1 MFNVQHDFLLY
12 KISYLPFDRKIFIE
26 MHSRYILFVLALLMT
41 TSIFSQKYKKI
52 HSGAIVVDTH
62 NDFPSASIE
71 KKVSLDS
78 DLLGKTHTDL
88 ARLRTG
94 GVDVQIFSI
103 FCGPEQQQP
112 YAFANREIDS
122 VYEWANRAPNR
133 MTIVRTPAELKQA
146 IKDKR
151 LATMLGVEGG
161 HMIEDK
167 IVNLDALYV
176 RGVRY
181 MTLTWNNS
189 TSWATSAADETTKG
203 DSLTH
208 KGLTD
213 LGKKIVVRMN
223 ELGMLIDISHN
234 GEQTFWD
241 VIKLTKK
248 PIIASHSCVWTFC
261 HHRRNLKDDQIKA
274 IAKNGGVIHLNFYA
288 GFLDSTYEKKAAQ
301 LIAKHKPEIDSLVA
315 HGTQPDYAGIMT
327 MEKYKE
333 ETNAIRP
340 PLSLLLD
347 HLDYIV
353 KLVGIDFVGL
363 GSDFDG
369 IEAGPRELNGVQD
382 FPLIT
387 KALLERGY
395 SKKDVR
401 KILGENFLRVFTAN
415 QLGTN

>member
-1 MFNVQHDFLLY
+1 MFIRFFLLAFILS
-12 KISYLPFDRKIFIE
+12 IS
-26 MHSRYILFVLALLMT
+26 T
-41 TSIFSQKYKKI
+41 NIFSQKYKKI
-52 HSGAIVVDTH
+52 HNKAVLVDTH

-71 KKVSLDS
+71 KKVSLDA

-88 ARLRTG
+88 ARLRAG

-103 FCGPEQQQP
+103 FCGPEQQHP

-122 VYEWANRAPNR
+122 VYAWAERAPNR
-133 MTIVRTPAELKQA
+133 MTIVKTPAELKQA

-151 LATMLGVEGG
+151 LAAMMGVEGG

-167 IVNLDALYV
+167 IANLDALYV

-203 DSLTH
+203 DSLAH

-213 LGKKIVVRMN
+213 LGKKIVLRMN
-223 ELGMLIDISHN
+223 ELGMLIDVSHN

-301 LIAKHKPEIDSLVA
+301 LLAKHKPEIDSLIA
-315 HGTQPDYAGIMT
+315 HGAQPDYAGIMT

-340 PLSLLLD
+340 PLSLLID

-369 IEAGPRELNGVQD
+369 IEAGPKELNGVQD

-387 KALLERGY
+387 KALLDRGY
-395 SKKDVR
+395 SKKDIR
-401 KILGENFLRVFTAN
+401 KILGENFLRVFKAN

>member
-1 MFNVQHDFLLY
+1 
-12 KISYLPFDRKIFIE
+12 
-26 MHSRYILFVLALLMT
+26 MT
-41 TSIFSQKYKKI
+41 TCIFSQKYKKI
-52 HSGAIVVDTH
+52 HDKSVLVDTH

-88 ARLRTG
+88 GRLRSG

-103 FCGPEQQQP
+103 FCGPGQQQP

-122 VYEWANRAPNR
+122 VHEWANRAPNR

-146 IKDKR
+146 IKDNR
-151 LATMLGVEGG
+151 LAAMLGVEGG

-167 IVNLDALYV
+167 IENLDALYV

-203 DSLTH
+203 DSLAH

-213 LGKKIVVRMN
+213 LGKKIVERMN

-261 HHRRNLKDDQIKA
+261 HHSRNLKDDQIKA

-301 LIAKHKPEIDSLVA
+301 LRAKHKPEIDSLVA
-315 HGTQPDYAGIMT
+315 HGTQPDYAAIMT

-340 PLSLLLD
+340 PISLLLD

-353 KLVGIDFVGL
+353 KLVGVDFVGL

-369 IEAGPRELNGVQD
+369 IEAGPKELNGVQD

-387 KALLERGY
+387 KALLDRGY
-395 SKKDVR
+395 SKKDIG
-401 KILGENFLRVFTAN
+401 KILGENFLRVFKAN

>member
-1 MFNVQHDFLLY
+1 MLIRFFLFGFIIC
-12 KISYLPFDRKIFIE
+12 ISIN
-26 MHSRYILFVLALLMT
+26 S
-41 TSIFSQKYKKI
+41 FSQKYKKI
-52 HSGAIVVDTH
+52 HSASVLVDTH

-88 ARLRTG
+88 ARLRSG

-103 FCGPEQQQP
+103 FCGPEQQHP

-122 VYEWANRAPNR
+122 VHEWANRAPNR

-151 LATMLGVEGG
+151 LAAMIGVEGG

-167 IVNLDALYV
+167 IENLDALYV

-248 PIIASHSCVWTFC
+248 PIIASHSSVWAFC
-261 HHRRNLKDDQIKA
+261 HHRRNLKDTQIKA

-301 LIAKHKPEIDSLVA
+301 LLSKHKPEIDSLIA
-315 HGTQPDYAGIMT
+315 RGTQPDYAGIMT

-333 ETNAIRP
+333 ETNSIRP

-353 KLVGIDFVGL
+353 RLVGVDFVGL

-369 IEAGPRELNGVQD
+369 IEAAPRELNGVQD

-401 KILGENFLRVFTAN
+401 KILGENFLRVFKAN

>member
-1 MFNVQHDFLLY
+1 MLIRF
-12 KISYLPFDRKIFIE
+12 
-26 MHSRYILFVLALLMT
+26 ILFGFIICISV
-41 TSIFSQKYKKI
+41 SSFSQKYKKI
-52 HSGAIVVDTH
+52 HSSAVLVDTH

-88 ARLRTG
+88 ARLRAG

-103 FCGPEQQQP
+103 FCGAEQQHP

-146 IKDKR
+146 IKDNR
-151 LATMLGVEGG
+151 LAAMIGVEGG

-167 IVNLDALYV
+167 IENLDALYV

-248 PIIASHSCVWTFC
+248 PIIASHSSVWAFC
-261 HHRRNLKDDQIKA
+261 HHRRNLKNDQIKA

-301 LIAKHKPEIDSLVA
+301 LLSKHKPEIDSLIA
-315 HGTQPDYAGIMT
+315 RGTQPDYAGIMT

-333 ETNAIRP
+333 ETNSIRP

-353 KLVGIDFVGL
+353 RLVGVDFVGL

-369 IEAGPRELNGVQD
+369 IEAAPRELNGVQD

-401 KILGENFLRVFTAN
+401 KILGENFLRVFKAN

>member
-1 MFNVQHDFLLY
+1 MY
-12 KISYLPFDRKIFIE
+12 
-26 MHSRYILFVLALLMT
+26 SRYILFPLLLLMT
-41 TSIFSQKYKKI
+41 TCIFSQKYKKI
-52 HSGAIVVDTH
+52 HSKAVLVDTH

-71 KKVSLDS
+71 KKVSLDA

-88 ARLRTG
+88 GRLRSG

-122 VYEWANRAPNR
+122 VYAWAERAPNR
-133 MTIVRTPAELKQA
+133 MTIVKTPAELKQA
-146 IKDKR
+146 IKDNR
-151 LATMLGVEGG
+151 LAAMLGVEGG

-167 IVNLDALYV
+167 IENLDALYV

-189 TSWATSAADETTKG
+189 TSWATSAADETIKG
-203 DSLTH
+203 DSLAH

-213 LGKKIVVRMN
+213 LGKKIVQRMN

-248 PIIASHSCVWTFC
+248 PVIASHSCVWAIC

-301 LIAKHKPEIDSLVA
+301 LLAKHKPEIDSLVA
-315 HGTQPDYAGIMT
+315 HGAQPDYAGIMT

-369 IEAGPRELNGVQD
+369 IEAGPKELNGVQD

-387 KALLERGY
+387 KALLDRGY
-395 SKKDVR
+395 SKKDIR
-401 KILGENFLRVFTAN
+401 KILGENFLRVFKAN

>member
-1 MFNVQHDFLLY
+1 LY
-12 KISYLPFDRKIFIE
+12 KISYLPFARKKNFK
-26 MHSRYILFVLALLMT
+26 MYSRYILFAVALLMT
-41 TSIFSQKYKKI
+41 TTSFSQKYKKI
-52 HSGAIVVDTH
+52 HDKAVVVDTH

-103 FCGPEQQQP
+103 FCGPEQKQP

-122 VYEWANRAPNR
+122 VYEWANRAPKR
-133 MTIVRTPAELKQA
+133 MTIVKTPAELKQA
-146 IKDKR
+146 IKEKR
-151 LATMLGVEGG
+151 LAAMMGVEGG

-167 IVNLDALYV
+167 IENLDALYV

-213 LGKKIVVRMN
+213 LGKKIVQRMN
-223 ELGMLIDISHN
+223 DLGMMIDISHN

-241 VIKLTKK
+241 VIKITKK
-248 PIIASHSCVWTFC
+248 PIIASHSCVWAFC
-261 HHRRNLKDDQIKA
+261 HHRRNLKDNQIKA
-274 IAKNGGVIHLNFYA
+274 IAKNGGVIQLNFYA

-333 ETNAIRP
+333 ETSAIRP
-340 PLSLLLD
+340 PLSLLID

-353 KLVGIDFVGL
+353 KLVGVDFVGL

-382 FPLIT
+382 FPLVT

-401 KILGENFLRVFTAN
+401 KILGENFLRVFKAN

>member
-1 MFNVQHDFLLY
+1 MFYRFLL
-12 KISYLPFDRKIFIE
+12 FTFC
-26 MHSRYILFVLALLMT
+26 LFAFTDLIA
-41 TSIFSQKYKKI
+41 QKYKKI
-52 HSGAIVVDTH
+52 HDAAVLVDTH

-71 KKVSLDS
+71 KKVSFDA
-78 DLLGKTHTDL
+78 DLLGKTHSDL
-88 ARLRTG
+88 ARMRAG

-112 YAFANREIDS
+112 YAFANRQIDS
-122 VYEWANRAPNR
+122 VYEWTRRAPMR
-133 MTIVRTPAELKQA
+133 MTIVKTPFELKRA
-146 IKDKR
+146 LREKK
-151 LATMLGVEGG
+151 LAAMLGVEGG

-167 IVNLDALYV
+167 IGNLDALYV

-181 MTLTWNNS
+181 LTLTWNNS
-189 TSWATSAADETTKG
+189 TSWATSAADETTRG
-203 DSLTH
+203 DSLAH

-213 LGKKIVVRMN
+213 HGKKIVERMN

-241 VIKLTKK
+241 VINLTRK
-248 PIIASHSCVWTFC
+248 PIIASHSSVWNFC
-261 HHRRNLKDDQIKA
+261 HHRRNLKDEQIKA

-288 GFLDSTYEKKAAQ
+288 GFLDSTYERKAIAFASQHKK
-301 LIAKHKPEIDSLVA
+301 EIDSLLA
-315 HGTQPDYAGIMT
+315 TGTQPNYAEMMV

-333 ETNAIRP
+333 EVDSFRP
-340 PLSLLLD
+340 PLSLLID

-353 KLVGIDFVGL
+353 KLVGVDHVGL

-369 IEAGPRELNGVQD
+369 IEAGPKELNGVQD

-387 KALLERGY
+387 KALVERGY
-395 SKKDVR
+395 SKKDIR

-415 QLGTN
+415 QL

>member
-1 MFNVQHDFLLY
+1 MFNAQHDFLLY
-12 KISYLPFDRKIFIE
+12 KISYLPFARKIFIK
-26 MHSRYILFVLALLMT
+26 MYSRFILFLLALSMT
-41 TSIFSQKYKKI
+41 TTIFSQKYKKI
-52 HSGAIVVDTH
+52 HSDALLVDTH

-146 IKDKR
+146 IKDNR

-167 IVNLDALYV
+167 IENLDALYV

-223 ELGMLIDISHN
+223 DLGMLIDISHN

-248 PIIASHSCVWTFC
+248 PIIASHSCVWAFC

-301 LIAKHKPEIDSLVA
+301 LIARHKPEIDSLVA

-353 KLVGIDFVGL
+353 KLVGVDFVGL

-387 KALLERGY
+387 KGLLERGY
-395 SKKDVR
+395 SKKDVH
-401 KILGENFLRVFTAN
+401 KILGENFLRVFKAN

>member
-1 MFNVQHDFLLY
+1 MY
-12 KISYLPFDRKIFIE
+12 P
-26 MHSRYILFVLALLMT
+26 RYILFALALLMT
-41 TSIFSQKYKKI
+41 TTIFSQKYKKI
-52 HSGAIVVDTH
+52 HSDAVLVDTH

-88 ARLRTG
+88 ARLRHG

-103 FCGPEQQQP
+103 FCGPEQQHP

-133 MTIVRTPAELKQA
+133 MTIVRTPGELKQA

-151 LATMLGVEGG
+151 LAAMLGVEGG

-167 IVNLDALYV
+167 IENLDALYA

-203 DSLTH
+203 DSLAH

-213 LGKKIVVRMN
+213 LGKNIVVRMN

-248 PIIASHSCVWTFC
+248 PIIASHSCVWAFC

-301 LIAKHKPEIDSLVA
+301 LLAKHKPEIDSLVA

-327 MEKYKE
+327 MEKYKD

-401 KILGENFLRVFTAN
+401 KILGENFLRVFKAN

>member
-1 MFNVQHDFLLY
+1 MY
-12 KISYLPFDRKIFIE
+12 
-26 MHSRYILFVLALLMT
+26 SRYILFALALLMT
-41 TSIFSQKYKKI
+41 TTSFSQKYKKI
-52 HSGAIVVDTH
+52 HDKAVVVDTH

-103 FCGPEQQQP
+103 FCGPEQKEP

-122 VYEWANRAPNR
+122 VYEWANRAPKR
-133 MTIVRTPAELKQA
+133 MTIVKTPAELKQA
-146 IKDKR
+146 IKEKR
-151 LATMLGVEGG
+151 LAAMMGVEGG

-167 IVNLDALYV
+167 IENLDALYV

-213 LGKKIVVRMN
+213 LGKKIVQRMN
-223 ELGMLIDISHN
+223 DLGMLIDISHN

-248 PIIASHSCVWTFC
+248 PIIASHSCVWAFC
-261 HHRRNLKDDQIKA
+261 HHRRNLKDNQIKA
-274 IAKNGGVIHLNFYA
+274 IAKNGGVIQLNFYA
-288 GFLDSTYEKKAAQ
+288 GFLDSTYEKKTAQ

-340 PLSLLLD
+340 PLSLLID

-353 KLVGIDFVGL
+353 KLVGVDFVGL

-395 SKKDVR
+395 SKKDIR
-401 KILGENFLRVFTAN
+401 KILGENFLRVFKAN

>member
-1 MFNVQHDFLLY
+1 MY
-12 KISYLPFDRKIFIE
+12 
-26 MHSRYILFVLALLMT
+26 SRYILLPLMLLVT
-41 TSIFSQKYKKI
+41 TCIFSQKYKKI
-52 HSGAIVVDTH
+52 HDKAVLVDTH

-71 KKVSLDS
+71 KKVSLDA

-88 ARLRTG
+88 GRLRSG

-146 IKDKR
+146 IKDNR
-151 LATMLGVEGG
+151 LAAMLGVEGG

-167 IVNLDALYV
+167 IENLDALYV

-181 MTLTWNNS
+181 LTLTWNNS

-203 DSLTH
+203 DSLAH

-213 LGKKIVVRMN
+213 LGKKIVQRMN

-261 HHRRNLKDDQIKA
+261 HHRRNLKNDQIKA

-288 GFLDSTYEKKAAQ
+288 GFLDSTYEKKAMH
-301 LIAKHKPEIDSLVA
+301 LLAKHKPEIDSLVA
-315 HGTQPDYAGIMT
+315 QGTQPDYAGIMT

-340 PLSLLLD
+340 PLSLLID

-353 KLVGIDFVGL
+353 KLVGVDFVGL

-369 IEAGPRELNGVQD
+369 IEAGPKELNGVQD

-387 KALLERGY
+387 KALLDRGY
-395 SKKDVR
+395 SKKDIR
-401 KILGENFLRVFTAN
+401 KILGENFLRVFKAN

>member
-1 MFNVQHDFLLY
+1 MYLRHVFL
-12 KISYLPFDRKIFIE
+12 FF
-26 MHSRYILFVLALLMT
+26 ALLIT
-41 TSIFSQKYKKI
+41 TAVFSQKYKKI
-52 HSGAIVVDTH
+52 HDKAILVDTH

-71 KKVSLDS
+71 KKVSLDA

-88 ARLRTG
+88 GRLRSG

-103 FCGPEQQQP
+103 FCGPEQQHP
-112 YAFANREIDS
+112 YAYANREIDS

-146 IKDKR
+146 IKDNR
-151 LATMLGVEGG
+151 LAAMLGVEGG

-167 IVNLDALYV
+167 IGNLDALYA

-189 TSWATSAADETTKG
+189 ISWATSAADETTKG

-213 LGKKIVVRMN
+213 FGKKIVARMN

-248 PIIASHSCVWTFC
+248 PIIASHSSVWKFC

-315 HGTQPDYAGIMT
+315 HGAQPDYAGIIT
-327 MEKYKE
+327 MEKYKD

-353 KLVGIDFVGL
+353 KLVGVDYVGL

-369 IEAGPRELNGVQD
+369 IEAPPRELNGVQD

-387 KALLERGY
+387 KALLDRGY
-395 SKKDVR
+395 NKKDIR
-401 KILGENFLRVFTAN
+401 KILGENFLRVFKAN
-415 QLGTN
+415 QLVSN